1 MKTLVLDTN
10 ALLHFLLD
18 DIPSQTKEVKRKI
31 ELAKEGKIKL
41 FVPQIVIFEIV
52 FALTKEYGYKIE
64 EVAEVLRKIFINKD
78 LQVQDG
84 DIFEQAIKI
93 FSNKLSLAD
102 CFIYFFAKKNEAE
115 LFTFDKTLKNLQKL
129 IK

>member
-93 FSNKLSLAD
+93 FSNKLS
-102 CFIYFFAKKNEAE
+102 FS
-115 LFTFDKTLKNLQKL
+115 
-129 IK
+129 